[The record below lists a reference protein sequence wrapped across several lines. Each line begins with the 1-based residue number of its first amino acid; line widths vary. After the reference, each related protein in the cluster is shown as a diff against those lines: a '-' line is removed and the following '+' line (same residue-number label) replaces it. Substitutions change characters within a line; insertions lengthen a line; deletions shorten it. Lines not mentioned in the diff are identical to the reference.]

1 MSLETLKKK
10 KNRSSEVGTL
20 EQGIVKNCCFEV
32 WTLKYSVLD
41 ETKCKTQVWDFQ
53 LKICV

>member
-20 EQGIVKNCCFEV
+20 EQGIVKNCSFEV